1 MAAVIVGILTCIAS
15 PFVAAWVLRPMD
27 KAARWK
33 RAPVQFTML
42 DFLSLTAYFSIPLG
56 LSSRIRG
63 DSSEARGGFIV
74 LSIGGCL
81 IAFLIWWGSVRT
93 AARAG
98 INNPK
103 KRLLMIGAIVP
114 LTYAIGLVGG
124 PAAGLFLAS
133 GFERPGQ
140 VLPGAWVLPPLVG
153 ALFLAC
159 RRTVT
164 WILAHDMPRKTAKN
178 PWTEDT

>member
-1 MAAVIVGILTCIAS
+1 
-15 PFVAAWVLRPMD
+15 
-27 KAARWK
+27 
-33 RAPVQFTML
+33 
-42 DFLSLTAYFSIPLG
+42 

>member
-1 MAAVIVGILTCIAS
+1 MAAAILGILTCFAS

-27 KAARWK
+27 NAARWK

-63 DSSEARGGFIV
+63 DSAEARGGFIV

-98 INNPK
+98 ISNPR
-103 KRLLMIGAIVP
+103 KRLLMIGVIVP

-124 PAAGLFLAS
+124 PIAGLLLAS
-133 GFERPGQ
+133 DFQRPLQ
-140 VLPGAWVLPPLVG
+140 IPLWAWLLPVFVVG
-153 ALFLAC
+153 SFIAC
-159 RRTVT
+159 RKIVG
-164 WILAHDMPRKTAKN
+164 WILAHDAPRKIAQN
-178 PWTEDT
+178 PWSDA